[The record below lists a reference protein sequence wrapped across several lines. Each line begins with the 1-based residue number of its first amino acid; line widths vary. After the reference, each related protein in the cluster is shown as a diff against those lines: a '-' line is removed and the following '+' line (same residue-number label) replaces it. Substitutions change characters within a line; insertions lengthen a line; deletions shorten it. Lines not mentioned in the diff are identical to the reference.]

1 MSKSIRRG
9 RSFAASL
16 LMAAA
21 FMAQPNVGAAQTA
34 AEFYKGKTI
43 NVIVPFSPGG
53 YYDLGARLLA
63 RHMGNHLPGNPQMV
77 VQNQPG
83 GGGIGLANRLGA
95 GANNDGTMIAVLQR
109 GLPLLA
115 LTGDK
120 NVRFDP
126 LTITW
131 LGSISAY
138 STDAFILAINASHP
152 VKKVEEL
159 LQPGVKLK
167 VGANQAGSTNLTLA
181 VICREILGLNYEIVR
196 GYPGASNINLAQQN
210 GEVDGQFADVSF
222 FATNMKAQWD
232 AKGLTPIVQLGR
244 RTRLPSLPDVPT
256 ARELV
261 KDEERRAFLVFAE
274 TPFFAALPVA
284 APVGVPKDRADALK
298 AAFMATAKDEAFLS
312 EANRMRY
319 TVDPISGD
327 EVLAIIRE
335 AAKTP
340 KHIIEKYKET
350 IEK

>member
-1 MSKSIRRG
+1 MGRNERKYRR
-9 RSFAASL
+9 
-16 LMAAA
+16 MAAIVLCVAGLLA
-21 FMAQPNVGAAQTA
+21 FGPAAIAQTV
-34 AEFYKGKTI
+34 EQFYKGKTV

-83 GGGIGLANRLGA
+83 GGGIGLANRFGA
-95 GANNDGTMIAVLQR
+95 GVGNDGLTIAVLQR

-131 LGSISAY
+131 IGSISAY
-138 STDAFILAINASHP
+138 ATDAFILAINATHP
-152 VKKVEEL
+152 IKKVEDIL
-159 LQPGVKLK
+159 KPGAKLK

-181 VICREILGLNYEIVR
+181 VICREILGFNYEIVR

-261 KDEERRAFLVFAE
+261 NDEERRAFLVFAE

-284 APVGVPKDRADALK
+284 APVGIPKDRADALK

-340 KHIIEKYKET
+340 KHIIEKYKEI

>member
-1 MSKSIRRG
+1 MLLL
-9 RSFAASL
+9 ASL
-16 LMAAA
+16 IGLAS
-21 FMAQPNVGAAQTA
+21 GSSAQTV
-34 AEFYKGKTI
+34 EQFYKGKTI

-63 RHMGNHLPGNPQMV
+63 RHMGNHIPGNPQMV

-83 GGGIGLANRLGA
+83 GGGIGLANRFGA
-95 GANNDGTMIAVLQR
+95 GANNDGTTIAVLQR

-131 LGSISAY
+131 IGSISAY
-138 STDAFILAINASHP
+138 ATDAFILAINASHP
-152 VKKVEEL
+152 VKKVEDL

-167 VGANQAGSTNLTLA
+167 VGANQSGSTNLTLA

-196 GYPGASNINLAQQN
+196 GYPGASNINLAQQS

-232 AKGLTPIVQLGR
+232 SKGLTPIVQLGR
-244 RTRLPSLPDVPT
+244 RTRLPSLPDVPM

-261 KDEERRAFLVFAE
+261 NDPERKAFLEFAE

-284 APVGVPKDRADALK
+284 APVGLPKDRADALK
-298 AAFMATAKDEAFLS
+298 AAFMATAKDEAFLG
-312 EANRMRY
+312 EAKRMQY

-340 KHIIEKYKET
+340 KHIIEKYKEM